1 MKKRNLTLLILL
13 FVATFSI
20 VAQPRFVAD
29 NEILK
34 VGEVLFQHPK
44 TFSLPFTNKGNQPLV
59 IQEVHPSCGCVKV
72 TYPAGEIAPGEKGE
86 LLVEF
91 DAQTL
96 GTFYKDIELLT
107 SASETPTYMAI
118 QGYVVKELSS
128 SDADFP
134 IDLGNICLEKSYLE
148 FDDVRQGEY
157 PEATLHVLNKE
168 RTAFRP
174 LLMHLP
180 HYLTFTCEPEVIPPG
195 KVGKLRLQ
203 LHSDLLP
210 IMGLNQ
216 ASIYMARYMGDK
228 VGPNNEIG
236 VSAVLLPN
244 FSTLSDTDKQMA
256 PRFAISETQI
266 PMGDAAPEGT
276 RKPNVYDVVI
286 KNEGATPLQIRQVQ
300 VFSKALDVH
309 LKNRVLRPGKATRLR
324 ITLHPERLTKSKNR
338 PRVLLITNDPTHPK
352 EIVEVLVKKN

>member
-1 MKKRNLTLLILL
+1 MKRILISSFFLVVTTLCL
-13 FVATFSI
+13 

-44 TFSLPFTNKGNQPLV
+44 TFTLSFTNKGDQALL
-59 IQEVHPSCGCVKV
+59 IKEVHPACGCMKV
-72 TYPAGEIAPGEKGE
+72 TYPSGEIQPSEKGE
-86 LLVEF
+86 LQVDF

-96 GTFYKDIELLT
+96 GSFYKDIELFT
-107 SASETPTYMAI
+107 NASESPTYMAI
-118 QGYVVKELSS
+118 QGYVVKELTS

-134 IDLGNICLEKSYLE
+134 VDLGNIRLEKSYLE
-148 FDDVRQGEY
+148 FDDVHQGEY
-157 PEATLHVLNKE
+157 PVAELRVLNRE

-174 LLMHLP
+174 QLMHLP
-180 HYLTFTCEPEVIPPG
+180 HYLTFSCIPEMIPPG
-195 KVGKLRLQ
+195 KVGTLRVQ
-203 LHSDLLP
+203 LHSDQLP

-228 VGPNNEIG
+228 VGTVNEIG

-244 FSTLSDTDKQMA
+244 FSALTDEELQQA
-256 PRFAISETQI
+256 PRYVISENQI
-266 PMGDAAPEGT
+266 SMGDAAPVGT
-276 RKPNVYDVVI
+276 KKPNVYDVMI

-309 LKNRVLRPGKATRLR
+309 LKNRTLNPGKSTRLR

-352 EIVEVLVKKN
+352 DIVEVLVKKN